1 MKELINFLIGD
12 YSADGHGQTDTFTL
26 EIEHNCSDIEKRLE
40 ENEQKLLNEYDIDLS
55 LWFKEYEDNI
65 ISNEDVQKLNNL
77 KINYDNTWLNENN
90 ELSVWDGEQYL
101 DIWIQLMHFI
111 DKDIKINKANV
122 KTYFG
127 SCTGYGLYE

>member
-1 MKELINFLIGD
+1 MKELINFIIGD
-12 YSADGHGQTDTFTL
+12 YSGDGHGKAETFTL

-55 LWFKEYEDNI
+55 SWFAEYENYKLPK
-65 ISNEDVQKLNNL
+65 EEVEKLNKL
-77 KINYDNTWLNENN
+77 KINYQQDNLNNN
-90 ELSVWDGEQYL
+90 GELRFYLAEDYL
-101 DIWIQLMHFI
+101 DIWIQLMHFV

>member
-1 MKELINFLIGD
+1 MKELINFIIGD
-12 YSADGHGQTDTFTL
+12 FSGDGHGKTDTFTL

-40 ENEQKLLNEYDIDLS
+40 ENEQKLLDEYDIDLS

-90 ELSVWDGEQYL
+90 ELNVWDSEQYL
-101 DIWIQLMHFI
+101 DIWILLMHFI
-111 DKDIKINKANV
+111 DKDIKINKANT
-122 KTYFG
+122 KAYFG